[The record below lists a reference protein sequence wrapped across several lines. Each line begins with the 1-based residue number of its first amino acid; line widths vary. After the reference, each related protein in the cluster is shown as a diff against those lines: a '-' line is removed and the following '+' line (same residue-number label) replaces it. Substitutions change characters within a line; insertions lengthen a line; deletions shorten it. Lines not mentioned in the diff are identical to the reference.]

1 MSMPLHPPTVLQAGP
16 ALLLLSEH
24 ADRQIAAVRR
34 TINHPSGWASPRPSR
49 SAPRCLRTPS
59 YPPSPTWL
67 QMMVMMVGMTMDAQY
82 IEEES
87 TSIFKNA
94 EKNDANNCCGLL
106 KKQDKSFTASQ
117 GRWDNIKRGRAAPQT
132 ISTSSILSRPPSLFL
147 SPHGFRFVRGDYSTP
162 HMPAAV

>member
-49 SAPRCLRTPS
+49 SAPRCWRTPS

-82 IEEES
+82 IEEGS

-106 KKQDKSFTASQ
+106 KKQDKSFAGEVRQHQERKS
-117 GRWDNIKRGRAAPQT
+117 RSSDHIHIIIHPLSSSLPLSLSARA
-132 ISTSSILSRPPSLFL
+132 
-147 SPHGFRFVRGDYSTP
+147 
-162 HMPAAV
+162 